1 MVKKQARVPIT
12 QLTKILN
19 ERILILDGA
28 MGTMIQ
34 KHALEEEHFRGDRFT
49 AHDLDLKGNNDILTF
64 TADDII
70 KEIHREFLDAG
81 ADIIQ
86 TNTFNANQI
95 SQADYGLESICYE
108 LNVKAAQIARLVCDE
123 KTSETPN
130 KPRFVA
136 GSIGPTNR
144 TASLSPDVNN
154 PGFRAVSFDDL
165 VEIYAEQVEALVEGG
180 VDMLMPETVFDTLN
194 LKACL
199 FAIETVFEKLDLRLP
214 VMISV
219 TITDQSG
226 RTLSGQTLDAFWLA
240 VEHAKPFSV
249 GINCAL
255 GVEDMRAYLGE
266 LSEKANC
273 FISAH
278 PNAGLPN
285 EFGLYDD
292 TPEYMASQLGEW
304 AKNGWLNIIGGCCGT
319 TPDHIS
325 AIAKVMHKISPHKVN
340 KAETVSRYSGL
351 EPLRITKESTLIMV
365 GERSNITGSPKFAR
379 LIKEGDLEAALSIT
393 RQQVDN
399 GANIVDINMDEG
411 MLDGVEMMTRFCH
424 LVMAEPDISRVPI
437 MIDSSKW
444 AVIEA
449 GLKCIQ
455 GKCIVNSISLK
466 EGEASFVKYAK
477 LCKQY
482 GAAAV
487 VMAFDEEGQ
496 ADTTQRRIEICTRA
510 YNVLIDTVGFDPTDI
525 IFDPNVF
532 PVATGMEEHRINA
545 ISFFEATKVIKA
557 SLPGCKVSGGI
568 SNVSFSFRGNNII
581 REAIHSAFLYHGI
594 NAGLDIAIVNAGM
607 LAVYDEIPKDLL
619 TCVEDVILN
628 RRDDATERLLDFA
641 ETTKGVKSAQ
651 QEKENL
657 AWRKG
662 SVEERLSYAL
672 VKGIVDYID
681 EDTEEARL
689 KSTRPLEVIEGPLM
703 DGMNVVGDLFGA
715 GKMFLPQVVKSAR
728 VMKKA
733 VAYLDPF
740 MEAEKDGARSSA
752 GTVLLATVKGDVHDI
767 GKNIVGVVLGCN
779 NYDVIDLG
787 VMVSCDKII
796 ATLKTKK
803 VDFVGLSGLITPS
816 LDEMV
821 HVAKE
826 LTREGLHMPLLIGG
840 ATTSKKHTAVKVEP
854 VADMPLVH
862 VLDASRVVNVAKSI
876 VGDGSN
882 DYIAE
887 VKAEYAQIRDRHE
900 QSLKK
905 QKLISIEAARKNH
918 HSIDFEIDAPLV
930 PEQTGVVILSDYDL
944 SEISTYID
952 WTPFFHT
959 WELKGKYPQVFDHPK
974 YGKEAKKL
982 YDDAQ
987 VMLEAIIKNKTL
999 QAKGIYGIYCANGIG
1014 DDVAVYSDEARTN
1027 VITTFHFLRQQIEKA
1042 PGKFNHCLAD
1052 YIAPKETGQKDYL
1065 GCFGVCI
1072 DGADSIADTFAADH
1086 DDYSAIMVKAVA
1098 DRLAEAFAEL
1108 LHSKVRAVWG
1118 NRDELLSPAQLI
1130 KEQYHGIRPAPG
1142 YPACPDHV
1150 EKGKLFELL
1159 GASKSIGL
1167 ELTSSY
1173 AMTPGSAVSG
1183 FYFSHKASTYFNVNR
1198 IQEDQLIDYARRKG
1212 VDVEE
1217 VRKWLSPNL

>member
-1 MVKKQARVPIT
+1 MLEKQDVSGTP
-12 QLTKILN
+12 QLTKLLN

-34 KHALEEEHFRGDRFT
+34 EHTLDEADFRGARF
-49 AHDLDLKGNNDILTF
+49 ASHGSDLKGNNDLLTF
-64 TADDII
+64 TTPNII
-70 KEIHREFLDAG
+70 KQIHRDFLDAG

-95 SQADYGLESICYE
+95 SQSDYGLEAICYE
-108 LNVKAAQIARLVCDE
+108 LNVTAAQNARQVCDE
-123 KTSETPN
+123 KTKETPD

-154 PGFRAVSFDDL
+154 PGYRAVSFDDL
-165 VEIYAEQVEALVEGG
+165 VEIYAQQVEALIEGG

-199 FAIETVFEKLDLRLP
+199 FAIESVFEKLDRRLP

-240 VEHAKPFSV
+240 VEHAKPFSI

-266 LSEKANC
+266 LSEKADC

-285 EFGLYDD
+285 AFGLYDD
-292 TPEYMASQLGEW
+292 TPAYMANQLKEW
-304 AKNGWLNIIGGCCGT
+304 ADNGWLNIIGGCCGT
-319 TPDHIS
+319 TPEHIR
-325 AIAKVMHKISPHKVN
+325 AIADVMDGIAPHTVN
-340 KAETVSRYSGL
+340 KTETVSRYSGL
-351 EPLRITKESTLIMV
+351 EPLRITEVSTLIMV
-365 GERSNITGSPKFAR
+365 GERSNVTGSPKFAR
-379 LIKEGDLEAALSIT
+379 LIKEDDLESALSIT

-411 MLDGVEMMTRFCH
+411 MIDGVDMMTRFCH

-444 AVIEA
+444 EVIEA

-466 EGEASFVKYAK
+466 EGEASFIKYAK

-487 VMAFDEEGQ
+487 VMAFDEDGQ
-496 ADTTQRRIEICTRA
+496 ADTTQRRIDICTRA
-510 YNVLIDTVGFDPTDI
+510 YNVLVDIVGFDPTDI

-532 PVATGMEEHRINA
+532 PVATGLEEHRINA
-545 ISFFEATKVIKA
+545 ISFFEATKVIKKT
-557 SLPGCKVSGGI
+557 LLGCKVSGGI

-607 LAVYDEIPKDLL
+607 LAVYDEIPKALL
-619 TCVEDVILN
+619 TCVEDVLLD

-641 ETTKGVKSAQ
+641 ETTKGLKSEQ
-651 QEKENL
+651 QEKDNL
-657 AWRKG
+657 AWREKT
-662 SVEERLSYAL
+662 VEERLSYAL
-672 VKGIVDYID
+672 VKGIVEYIE

-689 KSTRPLEVIEGPLM
+689 KSPRPLDVIEGPLM
-703 DGMNVVGDLFGA
+703 DGMNVVGDLFGS

-733 VAYLDPF
+733 VAYLDPY
-740 MEAEKDGARSSA
+740 MDAEKDGTKSTA
-752 GTVLLATVKGDVHDI
+752 GRVLLATVKGDVHDI

-779 NYDVIDLG
+779 NYEVIDLG
-787 VMVSCDKII
+787 VMVSCEKII
-796 ATLKTKK
+796 STLKKEK
-803 VDFVGLSGLITPS
+803 IDIVGLSGLITPS

-826 LTREGLHMPLLIGG
+826 LTREGFDIPLLIGG

-854 VADMPLVH
+854 VAGMPMVH
-862 VLDASRVVNVAKSI
+862 VLDASRVVNVAKKILGATS
-876 VGDGSN
+876 S
-882 DYIAE
+882 DYMSE
-887 VKAEYAQIRDRHE
+887 VNAEYAELRRRHE
-900 QSLKK
+900 RSLKK
-905 QKLISIEAARKNH
+905 QKLISIKAARDNR
-918 HSIDFEIDAPLV
+918 HSIDFENDTPLV
-930 PEQTGVVILSDYDL
+930 PEQTGVVILNDYDL
-944 SEISTYID
+944 SEIRAYID

-959 WELKGKYPQVFDHPK
+959 WELSGKFPKVFDHPK
-974 YGKEAKKL
+974 YGKEAKKI

-987 VMLEAIIKNKTL
+987 VMFDEVIKNKTL
-999 QAKGIYGIYCANGIG
+999 QAKGIYGIYCANAIG
-1014 DDVAVYSDEARTN
+1014 DDVEVYGDEARNDVT
-1027 VITTFHFLRQQIEKA
+1027 TTFHFLRQQIEKA

-1065 GCFGVCI
+1065 GCFAVCI
-1072 DGADSIADTFAADH
+1072 DGADDVANTFAADH
-1086 DDYSAIMVKAVA
+1086 DDYSSIMIKAVA

-1108 LHSKVRAVWG
+1108 LHSKVRGVWG
-1118 NRDELLSPAQLI
+1118 NPDESLTKAQLI
-1130 KEQYHGIRPAPG
+1130 KEQYQGVRPAPG

-1159 GASKSIGL
+1159 GATKSIGL
-1167 ELTSSY
+1167 GLTSSY
-1173 AMTPGSAVSG
+1173 AMVPGSAVSG
-1183 FYFSHKASTYFNVNR
+1183 FYFSHKESTYFNVNR
-1198 IQEDQLIDYARRKG
+1198 IQEDQLSDYAKRKG
-1212 VDVEE
+1212 ENLEE